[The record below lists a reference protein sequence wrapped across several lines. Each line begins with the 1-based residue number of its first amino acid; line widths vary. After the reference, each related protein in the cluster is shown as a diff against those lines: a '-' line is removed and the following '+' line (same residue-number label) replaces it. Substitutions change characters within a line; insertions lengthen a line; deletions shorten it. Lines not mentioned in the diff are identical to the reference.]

1 MCIRDR
7 QHIVNNTFEYPM
19 IAGVSPHEL
28 VVNMG
33 LDFKQDL
40 KTSVKSYGKNQAAAV
55 AAMTGAGW
63 K

>member
-1 MCIRDR
+1 
-7 QHIVNNTFEYPM
+7 M